1 MGGHLADS
9 VNKIVSKRI
18 KKDSILI
25 TDLSTSYANFEKIV
39 QAKFLEKSSENL
51 TKTALQW
58 ANVATSNA
66 KRNFNRVYHKINEQY
81 LLELLGWILL

>member
-1 MGGHLADS
+1 LGGHLADS

-51 TKTALQW
+51 TKTALQ
-58 ANVATSNA
+58 
-66 KRNFNRVYHKINEQY
+66 
-81 LLELLGWILL
+81 